1 MNLPFKHCDLY
12 NTIITSEKQ
21 DRKEKYGEKVKHHVH
36 SICGKEKNI
45 LATAMETESPLHYGT
60 GTADHTD
67 HFQICSN
74 VWNSDRI

>member
-1 MNLPFKHCDLY
+1 MAK
-12 NTIITSEKQ
+12 
-21 DRKEKYGEKVKHHVH
+21 KVKHHVH

-60 GTADHTD
+60 GTADHAD